1 MKRLVKLK
9 ETGEIGYLIGCIHN
23 DCYIWQSREDEDYTK
38 VVYSEEFVE
47 QI

>member
-9 ETGEIGYLIGCIHN
+9 ETGEVGYLIASIHN
-23 DCYIWQSREDEDYTK
+23 DCYLWQSREDKDYTK
-38 VVYSEEFVE
+38 VAYSEDFVE

>member
-9 ETGEIGYLIGCIHN
+9 DTGEIGYLIASIHN
-23 DCYIWQSREDEDYTK
+23 DCFMWQSREDEDYMK
-38 VVYSEEFVE
+38 VVYREDIVE